1 MEQIKPDT
9 PLIYLTVEQFTSL
22 LQKYLPSQEP
32 VKESLPEYF
41 GIDTFCEITGYK
53 KNTVYQLVRQNKI
66 SVYRAAHGGKKL
78 MFKRDETEKWMVNKR
93 VGDTEEFI
101 EKRNSAIRK
110 KYNDSTFS

>member
-9 PLIYLTVEQFTSL
+9 PLVYLTVEQFTSL
-22 LQKYLPSQEP
+22 LQKLLPTQEP

-53 KNTVYQLVRQNKI
+53 KNTVYQLVRQKKI
-66 SVYRAAHGGKKL
+66 PVYRAAHGRKKL

-93 VGDTEEFI
+93 MGDLNEFI
-101 EKRNSAIRK
+101 EKKNNIMHNK
-110 KYNDSTFS
+110 FT